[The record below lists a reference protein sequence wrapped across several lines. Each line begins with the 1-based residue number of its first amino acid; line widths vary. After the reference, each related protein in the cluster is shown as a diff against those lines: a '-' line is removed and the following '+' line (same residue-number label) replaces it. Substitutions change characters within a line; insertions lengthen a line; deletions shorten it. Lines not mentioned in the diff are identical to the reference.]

1 MSKGLG
7 FFILILI
14 TLLVSV
20 KSKPGDCG
28 GECGGW
34 NGNGC
39 TCLDFTFTD
48 WFGTVH
54 GNCVS
59 PDPSGMRWCYVSQ
72 YSSCYLKTRSQRY
85 FVSIIKV
92 VLIWTT
98 VSPPP
103 PYGNRCPSIN
113 EVLVIKKKEHHK

>member
-20 KSKPGDCG
+20 KSKPCSG
-28 GECGGW
+28 GGCGGW

-85 FVSIIKV
+85 NVSIIEV

-98 VSPPP
+98 VSPPSP
-103 PYGNRCPSIN
+103 PTVTSIPQ
-113 EVLVIKKKEHHK
+113 